1 MHIEALKL
9 EHTEESDIA
18 CFLAPLVAAGIVT
31 VVQRLA
37 KTAGEKLEL
46 GILSTILW
54 GGSILLA
61 IEHAWHGEIV
71 PYPPFLTSMS
81 SPADLVTALHE
92 ISTAGVSMV
101 LASLGMWGGILSFNK
116 LLIHRKALS
125 YRRVLAQTR

>member
-1 MHIEALKL
+1 M
-9 EHTEESDIA
+9 A

-37 KTAGEKLEL
+37 KTAGKKLEL

-54 GGSILLA
+54 GGSILLT

-71 PYPPFLTSMS
+71 PYPPFLTAMY

-116 LLIHRKALS
+116 LLDHRKSSRLLKTFS
-125 YRRVLAQTR
+125 VS